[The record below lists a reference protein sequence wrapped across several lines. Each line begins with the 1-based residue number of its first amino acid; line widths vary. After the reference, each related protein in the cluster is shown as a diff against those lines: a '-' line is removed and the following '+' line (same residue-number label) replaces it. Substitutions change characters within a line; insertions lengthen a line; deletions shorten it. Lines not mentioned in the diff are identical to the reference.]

1 MDSLPNLH
9 LLKGSRE
16 FFPALIKAI
25 DGARLEIRLETY
37 IFDFHAGSLSVAQA
51 LEGAAKRGVFVYLI
65 VDGVG
70 TPVVPAE
77 WLKRWQFA
85 GVHLLVFDP
94 VGAGAL
100 WYPSRWRRLHRKLCV
115 IDQEIGFCGGINIL
129 DDHYNPQTRK
139 SLPEARLDFAVQ
151 ISGPCVNP
159 LLKEMQTT
167 WQRLESAQ
175 ALKNTKIIESIKRL
189 NKENRLWFHLQKLRD
204 AFRPQPFSRRR
215 QSAHCKLVL
224 RDNLRHRNSIANSY
238 LKAFERAGKEIYIAS
253 AFFLPQD
260 RMLKSLIHAAKR
272 GVSVTLLLQG
282 HYEFVLPYRAA
293 RQIYGKLL
301 EAGVQIVEYQLTY
314 LHAKVACV
322 DSAWSTVGSSN
333 LDPLSLLLAR
343 EANLVIKDQAFN
355 ANLKEQL
362 KAAILHGGV
371 RVDPEAYLSR
381 GFGDRILDRASFWL
395 MKLAIFVSG
404 QHYTCEPF

>member
-1 MDSLPNLH
+1 
-9 LLKGSRE
+9 
-16 FFPALIKAI
+16 
-25 DGARLEIRLETY
+25 
-37 IFDFHAGSLSVAQA
+37 
-51 LEGAAKRGVFVYLI
+51 
-65 VDGVG
+65 
-70 TPVVPAE
+70 
-77 WLKRWQFA
+77 
-85 GVHLLVFDP
+85 
-94 VGAGAL
+94 
-100 WYPSRWRRLHRKLCV
+100 
-115 IDQEIGFCGGINIL
+115 
-129 DDHYNPQTRK
+129 
-139 SLPEARLDFAVQ
+139 
-151 ISGPCVNP
+151 
-159 LLKEMQTT
+159 
-167 WQRLESAQ
+167 
-175 ALKNTKIIESIKRL
+175 
-189 NKENRLWFHLQKLRD
+189 
-204 AFRPQPFSRRR
+204 
-215 QSAHCKLVL
+215 
-224 RDNLRHRNSIANSY
+224 
-238 LKAFERAGKEIYIAS
+238 
-253 AFFLPQD
+253 
-260 RMLKSLIHAAKR
+260 MLKSLIHAAKR

>member
-167 WQRLESAQ
+167 WQRL
-175 ALKNTKIIESIKRL
+175 
-189 NKENRLWFHLQKLRD
+189 
-204 AFRPQPFSRRR
+204 
-215 QSAHCKLVL
+215 
-224 RDNLRHRNSIANSY
+224 
-238 LKAFERAGKEIYIAS
+238 
-253 AFFLPQD
+253 
-260 RMLKSLIHAAKR
+260 
-272 GVSVTLLLQG
+272 
-282 HYEFVLPYRAA
+282 
-293 RQIYGKLL
+293 
-301 EAGVQIVEYQLTY
+301 
-314 LHAKVACV
+314 
-322 DSAWSTVGSSN
+322 
-333 LDPLSLLLAR
+333 
-343 EANLVIKDQAFN
+343 
-355 ANLKEQL
+355 
-362 KAAILHGGV
+362 
-371 RVDPEAYLSR
+371 
-381 GFGDRILDRASFWL
+381 
-395 MKLAIFVSG
+395 
-404 QHYTCEPF
+404 